1 MPRCQYIRSNYL
13 EPEFLLLF
21 NSCHQQ
27 GNYKHEIQK
36 RVHNCSTKRG
46 NWQEIL
52 GQAPYYSRNL
62 LHVSNFDFDGPLS
75 VQGFALDLMLIKA
88 NNGFLRDLEFP
99 PLQKAKTNL
108 VPCGRLRLGNLKI
121 LYTYDNFPLN
131 TRSQLQGKVCL
142 LALFKVKRYIL
153 PEISLALQ
161 LFIKFT

>member
-1 MPRCQYIRSNYL
+1 MPRCQYIKSNYQNL
-13 EPEFLLLF
+13 IFCCCVIHVINRAIKNTKYKKEFIIV
-21 NSCHQQ
+21 QQ
-27 GNYKHEIQK
+27 NQK
-36 RVHNCSTKRG
+36 I
-46 NWQEIL
+46 IL

-121 LYTYDNFPLN
+121 LYTYDNFHDFPLFGLSC
-131 TRSQLQGKVCL
+131 RAKFVSQLYSKLGDTFCRK
-142 LALFKVKRYIL
+142 
-153 PEISLALQ
+153 
-161 LFIKFT
+161 